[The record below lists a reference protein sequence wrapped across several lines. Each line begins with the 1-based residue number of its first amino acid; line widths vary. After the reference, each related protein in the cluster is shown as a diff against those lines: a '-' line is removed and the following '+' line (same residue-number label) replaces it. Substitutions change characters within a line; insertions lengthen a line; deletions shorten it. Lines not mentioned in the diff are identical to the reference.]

1 MEHDERKQAK
11 VSENFKT
18 DIKFV
23 FLCCLR
29 ESFVFLFFFFLS
41 TGVARKPTTVI
52 EMVVFVISHHIK
64 GTASYSRPD
73 LVNVEMWN
81 K

>member
-1 MEHDERKQAK
+1 MAHEERKKGQ
-11 VSENFKT
+11 VSENFKA

-23 FLCCLR
+23 YLGCLR
-29 ESFVFLFFFFLS
+29 EVFFFFFCFFLS

-52 EMVVFVISHHIK
+52 EMVVFVVSHQIK
-64 GTASYSRPD
+64 GTASCARPD
-73 LVNVEMWN
+73 LMNAEMRN

>member
-1 MEHDERKQAK
+1 MEHDERKQGK

-23 FLCCLR
+23 YLCCLR
-29 ESFVFLFFFFLS
+29 ERFFSFFLS

-52 EMVVFVISHHIK
+52 EMVVFVTSHHIK

-81 K
+81 T